1 MKDAVRLRGR
11 RTRWTAQLPREVER
25 VAQDPI
31 DAAARESRD
40 LQHHLVLAF
49 ADATAD
55 LRVLTLRVLAHHPV
69 IRFALAERPDD
80 TRQQAYRTEIHVLV
94 ELAADRYEH
103 SPEGDVIG
111 HTGEADRAEQDRVM
125 PAQLGDPVLGH
136 HSPSPLIG
144 RAAPVE
150 MPVRQ

>member
-31 DAAARESRD
+31 EAAAREYRD

-49 ADATAD
+49 ADATAE

-69 IRFALAERPDD
+69 IRLALAERLDD
-80 TRQQAYRTEIHVLV
+80 TRQQAYRTEIHVLI
-94 ELAADRYEH
+94 ELATERDVQ
-103 SPEGDVIG
+103 SPEGGVIWDFG
-111 HTGEADRAEQDRVM
+111 
-125 PAQLGDPVLGH
+125 
-136 HSPSPLIG
+136 
-144 RAAPVE
+144 
-150 MPVRQ
+150 